1 MNFKAL
7 LNLSKAV
14 FANSGGSFTNICNSY
29 NSGVSQGPLPVINVV
44 IKFIY
49 HPPKFNL
56 APEELPWPNRK
67 VWKVYCFRPTFFRDK
82 LLSFGGVA
90 VGIATFGGWAKS
102 PSGGLKSPSGG
113 LRGTWTWQTFL
124 FSHWHCVLGCP
135 GKKVRIPMV
144 GINGLFHLR
153 ISQMGHIEVIS
164 HWSIT
169 FDPNFLPGASKY
181 LSFVLGKHWRNASQW
196 EAAIHCLQ
204 QLKIVSKADV
214 ICYSFMVAIFDCY
227 FCLDP
232 TLVGCLIYDIGDY
245 TTELSWDFHKP
256 L

>member
-1 MNFKAL
+1 MESILFP
-7 LNLSKAV
+7 
-14 FANSGGSFTNICNSY
+14 TNIFQGQALKLWGCS
-29 NSGVSQGPLPVINVV
+29 SGDGHFWGSLGKIT
-44 IKFIY
+44 
-49 HPPKFNL
+49 
-56 APEELPWPNRK
+56 
-67 VWKVYCFRPTFFRDK
+67 FRRFK
-82 LLSFGGVA
+82 GN
-90 VGIATFGGWAKS
+90 I
-102 PSGGLKSPSGG
+102 
-113 LRGTWTWQTFL
+113 
-124 FSHWHCVLGCP
+124 SHGHCVLGCP

-153 ISQMGHIEVIS
+153 IPQMGHIEVIS

-214 ICYSFMVAIFDCY
+214 ICYSFMVAIFDGY